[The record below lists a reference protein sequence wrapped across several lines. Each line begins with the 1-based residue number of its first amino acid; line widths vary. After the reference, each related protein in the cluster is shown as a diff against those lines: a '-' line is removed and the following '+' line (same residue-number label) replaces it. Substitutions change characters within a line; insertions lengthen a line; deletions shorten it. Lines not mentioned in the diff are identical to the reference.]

1 MLLLNLSLQLDQPLL
16 QADQHLLQTL
26 QIKHIFLLCKIQLKH
41 IYMNIQGVNQK
52 NCEYGSGKLI
62 FNIQV
67 KRRVWQKCTQQA
79 S

>member
-26 QIKHIFLLCKIQLKH
+26 QIKHIYLLCKIQLKH

-52 NCEYGSGKLI
+52 NGEYGSGKLI

-67 KRRVWQKCTQQA
+67 KRRV
-79 S
+79 